1 VIEMPV
7 REDAEQPATAPPP
20 ERKLDPFSMRAVGI
34 DARGLH
40 LQDRGGKMGHLA
52 WQQVTGISVANIGES
67 SAPAEAPGHLILDLL
82 MTQKSPPVDGT
93 VRCIRLSLED
103 IAIPQL
109 QGESSPLRGF
119 QRLVAT
125 ILKTTGAQAHPS
137 REACLGATG
146 YPAFPNLA
154 AYEADLVVRLPAADP
169 PTSALST

>member
-1 VIEMPV
+1 MPV

-20 ERKLDPFSMRAVGI
+20 ERQLVSIPMRAVGI

-40 LQDRGGKMGHLA
+40 LQDRGGKTGHLA
-52 WQQVTGISVANIGES
+52 WHQVTGISVATIGDA
-67 SAPAEAPGHLILDLL
+67 SAPGEAPSHLVLDLL
-82 MTQKSPPVDGT
+82 MAQKSPPVDGT
-93 VRCIRLSLED
+93 VRCIRLSPED
-103 IAIPQL
+103 LAIPQL

-119 QRLVAT
+119 RRLVAT
-125 ILKTTGAQAHPS
+125 ILKITGAQAHPS

-154 AYEADLVVRLPAADP
+154 AYEADLLVRLPAADP